1 MAYLAMATEG
11 REDSL
16 REHGIKG
23 TMQGDYWLTVHLQS
37 HLSSLISIEQGWP
50 CGELRFEERV
60 GLRG

>member
-23 TMQGDYWLTVHLQS
+23 IMQGDYWLTVHLQS
-37 HLSSLISIEQGWP
+37 HLSSPDIY
-50 CGELRFEERV
+50 
-60 GLRG
+60 